1 MALISNRL
9 QPFLFPIETY
19 GVKVYTIADCYP
31 DPFGV
36 AITKRFE
43 LVSHIASGSSESAL
57 GAPIILIDSDFIRAN
72 HIPS

>member
-1 MALISNRL
+1 MLMDLSGVSLTILLKSL
-9 QPFLFPIETY
+9 QPLLFPIETD

-43 LVSHIASGSSESAL
+43 LI
-57 GAPIILIDSDFIRAN
+57 PQILLREL
-72 HIPS
+72 